1 MYGGGVIS
9 GPMDLL
15 RTLVELYQLLWI
27 SCVRWWGIPGPIVL
41 LCTVVGL
48 CQVPWSLCVGGWSYR
63 RYLVLGGK
71 ERGIYRRKNMG
82 SKSENGPWHV

>member
-15 RTLVELYQLLWI
+15 CTLVELYQLLWI
-27 SCVRWWGIPGPIVL
+27 SCVRWWGYTGSHSSTVHGGGAMPGTMEPMCRRL
-41 LCTVVGL
+41 
-48 CQVPWSLCVGGWSYR
+48 SYR

>member
-15 RTLVELYQLLWI
+15 CTLVELYQLLWI
-27 SCVRWWGIPGPIVL
+27 SCVRWWGYTGSHSSPVHGGGAMPGTI
-41 LCTVVGL
+41 
-48 CQVPWSLCVGGWSYR
+48 PWSLCVGGWSYR

-71 ERGIYRRKNMG
+71 ERGI
-82 SKSENGPWHV
+82 